1 MSTITTINPATEK
14 EIHTYNIIT
23 EIQVTDRLS
32 LAMRLANEK
41 TLLTGRWDLFKGRG
55 TSTRWLWNKRIG
67 QRKVDFPALT
77 WL

>member
-23 EIQVTDRLS
+23 EIQVTDRMS
-32 LAMRLANEK
+32 LANEK